1 MSRWLEAARSF
12 EERRESSDYFEVQG
26 SLGAIDK
33 IQNLVNGTF
42 RQLIFLLGEPG
53 SGKSFLLHH
62 LKTLWD
68 KEQDILLIETPF
80 LTPLDLL
87 KKLLLHK
94 GIECFGDDI
103 EQFRMQATELYGA
116 SNHLIMIDEAQLL
129 SLEMK
134 EFIRILSDSKAFW
147 FILAMHRSEGEAI
160 LRTPHFKS
168 RPHRVI
174 DLSPL
179 NLIECKNYIHRELL
193 RIGYSEINDELN
205 TKLIT
210 KAHRISQGNFRN
222 FKKIFYHLFHLLHYT
237 NTHDKHQYL
246 RPSSCTVTMAAMSA
260 GLLHD

>member
-26 SLGAIDK
+26 SLGAIEK
-33 IQNLVNGTF
+33 IQTLLDGTF

-62 LKTLWD
+62 LKNIWD
-68 KEQDILLIETPF
+68 DKRDILLIETPF

-87 KKLLLHK
+87 KKLLAHK
-94 GIECFGDDI
+94 GIECYGDDI
-103 EQFRMQATELYGA
+103 EAFRIQATELYG
-116 SNHLIMIDEAQLL
+116 NTDHLIMIDEAQLL
-129 SLEMK
+129 SPEMK

-147 FILAMHRSEGEAI
+147 FVIAMHRSEGESI
-160 LRTPHFKS
+160 LRAPHFKS

-179 NLIECKNYIHRELL
+179 NLAECKNYVRRELL

-205 TKLIT
+205 AKLIT
-210 KAHRISQGNFRN
+210 KAHRISEGNFRN

-237 NTHDKHQYL
+237 NTHNKSKYL

>member
-1 MSRWLEAARSF
+1 MSKWLEAANCF
-12 EERRESSDYFEVQG
+12 EERRESRDYFEVQG
-26 SLGAIDK
+26 SLGAIEK
-33 IQNLVNGTF
+33 MQTLLEGTF

-62 LKTLWD
+62 LKTIWED
-68 KEQDILLIETPF
+68 KRDILLIETPF

-87 KKLLLHK
+87 KKLLGHK
-94 GIECFGDDI
+94 EIECTGDDI
-103 EQFRMQATELYGA
+103 EQFRIRATELYAA
-116 SNHLIMIDEAQLL
+116 SDHLIMIDEAQLL
-129 SLEMK
+129 SSEMK

-160 LRTPHFKS
+160 LRVPHFKS
-168 RPHRVI
+168 RPHRII

-179 NLIECKNYIHRELL
+179 NLVECKNYIHRELV
-193 RIGYSEINDELN
+193 RIGYSEIINELEP
-205 TKLIT
+205 KLIA

-237 NTHDKHQYL
+237 NTHNKTNYL
-246 RPSSCTVTMAAMSA
+246 RPSACTITMAAMSA